1 MAEDV
6 MPVHRA
12 DRARKSGYHFRF
24 SLVYALLAAVAAAS
38 IAALVVVVTRPDAAK
53 AQNWSKFE
61 PSGSAIART
70 RQIATRV
77 SAEYKLQ
84 PGHKLAAV
92 LAWTEI
98 INAKDRIGVANIKHQ
113 KHRFSWKPGAHCPKS
128 QSADPG
134 LYGHEE
140 SHADQAHLLFR
151 YSRRFR
157 PRGQVYLLHKMSATR
172 YGA

>member
-6 MPVHRA
+6 VPMAQVNPHRA
-12 DRARKSGYHFRF
+12 DRARNSGYHFRF

-92 LAWTEI
+92 LPSPL
-98 INAKDRIGVANIKHQ
+98 Q
-113 KHRFSWKPGAHCPKS
+113 
-128 QSADPG
+128 
-134 LYGHEE
+134 
-140 SHADQAHLLFR
+140 
-151 YSRRFR
+151 
-157 PRGQVYLLHKMSATR
+157 
-172 YGA
+172 